1 MTVSHDRYFLDRIC
15 DGLFILQNQHLRYVN
30 GGYSQ
35 NLDTTTK
42 EEKEK
47 SQGALA
53 YKQSKQKKIKN
64 LKEYLESV
72 EFEDMGVDSID
83 FLIIVGNAAIQLND
97 NDSIELIKRYL
108 KEINIEV
115 PYYKFG
121 LKELEL
127 ELEKKSGKIM
137 RLLNKLSPLKK
148 YLILQPQLNGVG
160 INVEKILED
169 LKK

>member
-1 MTVSHDRYFLDRIC
+1 MPNGIFAQVLSIQKQIK
-15 DGLFILQNQHLRYVN
+15 ILNEN
-30 GGYSQ
+30 
-35 NLDTTTK
+35 
-42 EEKEK
+42 
-47 SQGALA
+47 
-53 YKQSKQKKIKN
+53 
-64 LKEYLESV
+64 LESV

-127 ELEKKSGKIM
+127 ELEYISGKIM
-137 RLLNKLSPLKK
+137 
-148 YLILQPQLNGVG
+148 
-160 INVEKILED
+160 
-169 LKK
+169 